1 MRLKDPARMQ
11 SPPQHS
17 VSPSPRAS
25 AWPGWLALLAV
36 GACALLALALVV
48 DTASMIWM
56 YGFSELHADQ
66 FNQYRTLLENEFLLG
81 LALPA
86 NGHRHLISNI
96 VRWLDIALFRGDQT
110 AGIVAG
116 LLTWLAA
123 WAILSLQVWRVTVGL
138 PLQRAAALLLTGLA
152 LAWLGSA
159 RVQLH
164 GNEAPQVYFV
174 VCCAL
179 LAMACIADRER
190 ATAGRWALA
199 LALGV
204 LGMLAFGSGVAIF
217 GGLLALAVVLRH
229 PPLRVA
235 AATAAAIGAVLVYS
249 VLLPG
254 GDSVRSTVTLQ
265 PLVVL
270 GNAATWLGSAITTG
284 WLVWGGEGSFGKPVE
299 AFAAESS
306 TAAWLV
312 ASASALRG
320 LAGGASTPQLAQL
333 CGAAGMLL
341 LSLFGAFAWWRPQRL
356 SPLARVGL
364 GIGLFTAALAVLVS
378 IGRSEYFV
386 TFPDQLLAD
395 RYVMWTAL
403 FWLGLCLLGSLAAR
417 SRLAGWAGLVLVGLL
432 VVAAWPSHQTGA
444 NWGRAAA
451 RVMEARAAQAQ
462 AGVLLLGWP
471 GFSNLGDIGEVQA
484 FLDFYEAREQ
494 AMFRTPRS
502 RLLGMR
508 LADDLVATADAGAV
522 LDWYPHEE
530 AVVTPENSVAGQAW
544 HVAGHLFAG
553 RAAEEGVVALDADR
567 RVVGLGE
574 FSYDHDGAW
583 LSRIDDV
590 ARGFDLYLLS
600 PVETACPAVTLY
612 RIDGAASRL
621 EKLAPLACARERSD
635 GP

>member
-1 MRLKDPARMQ
+1 MQ
-11 SPPQHS
+11 PPSQHP
-17 VSPSPRAS
+17 VSTPTR
-25 AWPGWLALLAV
+25 AWPDWLALLAV
-36 GACALLALALVV
+36 GVCALLALAWVV

-116 LLTWLAA
+116 LLVWLAA
-123 WAILSLQVWRVTVGL
+123 WAILSLQVWRATVAQ
-138 PLQRAAALLLTGLA
+138 PLQRAAALLLTGVA
-152 LAWLGSA
+152 LAWMGSA

-190 ATAGRWALA
+190 ASAARWVLA
-199 LALGV
+199 VLFGV

-235 AATAAAIGAVLVYS
+235 AATVAAIGAVLVYS

-284 WLVWGGEGSFGKPVE
+284 WLVWGGEGSFGMPVE

-312 ASASALRG
+312 ASASAVRG
-320 LAGGASTPQLAQL
+320 LSGGATTPQLAQL
-333 CGAAGMLL
+333 CGGTGMLL
-341 LSLFGAFAWWRPQRL
+341 LTLFGAVAWWRPQRL
-356 SPLARVGL
+356 APLARVGL

-378 IGRSEYFV
+378 MGRSEYFV
-386 TFPDQLLAD
+386 MFPDQLLAD

-403 FWLGLCLLGSLAAR
+403 FWLGLGLCLLGSVAAR
-417 SRLAGWAGLVLVGLL
+417 SRLAGWSGLMIIGLVAA
-432 VVAAWPSHQTGA
+432 AAWPSHQAGA
-444 NWGRAAA
+444 SWGRAAA

-462 AGVLLLGWP
+462 TGVLLPGWP
-471 GFSNLGDIGEVQA
+471 GFSNLGDVTDVQA
-484 FLDFYEAREQ
+484 FLDYYRAQQQ

-502 RLLGMR
+502 RLLGTR
-508 LADDLVATADAGAV
+508 LADELVASAEAGPV
-522 LDWYPHEE
+522 LDWYPHEQ
-530 AVVTPENSVAGQAW
+530 AVVVPESTVAGQAW

-553 RAAEEGVVALDADR
+553 RAAEQGVVALDADR

-590 ARGFDLYLLS
+590 AHGFDLYLVI
-600 PVETACPAVTLY
+600 PAETACPAVNLY
-612 RIDGAASRL
+612 RIDAAAAKL
-621 EKLAPLACARERSD
+621 ERLAPLACARATANA
-635 GP
+635 P

>member
-1 MRLKDPARMQ
+1 MEDPFRML
-11 SPPQHS
+11 PHPQHS
-17 VSPSPRAS
+17 VSPAARAWS
-25 AWPGWLALLAV
+25 GWLALLAV
-36 GACALLALALVV
+36 GASALLALALVI

-96 VRWLDIALFRGDQT
+96 VRWLDIAVFRGDQT

-116 LLTWLAA
+116 LLIWLAA
-123 WAILSLQVWRVTVGL
+123 WFILSLQVWRATVAQ
-138 PLQRAAALLLTGLA
+138 PLQSAAALLLTGLA
-152 LAWLGSA
+152 LAWMGSA

-179 LAMACIADRER
+179 LAMGCIADRER

-199 LALGV
+199 VTFGV

-284 WLVWGGEGSFGKPVE
+284 WLVWGGEGSFGMPIE

-312 ASASALRG
+312 ASAGAVRG
-320 LAGGASTPQLAQL
+320 LAGGATTPQLAQL
-333 CGAAGMLL
+333 CGGAGMLL
-341 LSLFGAFAWWRPQRL
+341 LTLFGAVAWWRPQRL
-356 SPLARVGL
+356 APLARVGL

-378 IGRSEYFV
+378 MGRSEYFV
-386 TFPDQLLAD
+386 AFPDQLLAD

-403 FWLGLCLLGSLAAR
+403 FWLGLGLCLLGSFAAR
-417 SRLAGWAGLVLVGLL
+417 SRLAGLAGLALVGLL
-432 VVAAWPSHQTGA
+432 VVAAWPSHQAGA
-444 NWGRAAA
+444 SWGRAAA

-462 AGVLLLGWP
+462 TGVLLAGWP
-471 GFSNLGDIGEVQA
+471 GFSNLGDIAEVQA
-484 FLDFYEAREQ
+484 FLDYYKAREQ

-508 LADDLVATADAGAV
+508 LADDLVAMADAGAV
-522 LDWYPHEE
+522 LDWYPHEQT
-530 AVVTPENSVAGQAW
+530 VVTPENTVAGQAW

-553 RAAEEGVVALDADR
+553 RAAEEGVIALDADQ

-590 ARGFDLYLLS
+590 ARGFDLYLIS
-600 PVETACPAVTLY
+600 PAETACPAVTLY
-612 RIDGAASRL
+612 RTDAAATTL
-621 EKLAPLACARERSD
+621 ERLAPLACARTPA
-635 GP
+635 GTP